1 MNIDTHKILGVAAA
15 VGAVLLASGCGGSSS
30 DSASTTTTGA
40 AAATTTTAT
49 ASAATTAGAY
59 KAGTYDAEGKY
70 TNPAGPAQVGVEVTI
85 DGAGTVSAVKVTPE
99 ATGGNSLQFQTQFA
113 NGISSE
119 VVGKKIDSLQVTKVS
134 GSSLTGNGFN
144 AAIQEIITEAKA

>member
-1 MNIDTHKILGVAAA
+1 MNIDTHKILGAAAA

-30 DSASTTTTGA
+30 DSASTTSTTA
-40 AAATTTTAT
+40 ASATTT